1 MELLPQATTKK
12 VNKSL
17 LVEQIYDALFDLLV
31 KDKLAPGAKLNIDG
45 VSKQLGVSRSP
56 VASAFSALERD
67 GFLRIVPQNGT
78 FVRAH
83 TYEELNAIYLAR
95 AALERV
101 VATFAID
108 KAEDGQLR
116 DYRTRFVAFQHIDP
130 LAESDLHKLYE
141 LDLELHTFLSGF
153 VPEIIRHEYRN
164 ICNLT
169 RRSRM
174 LNLKHELKHVA
185 WTKMRDN
192 TVTFHIEILDA
203 LMERDLEKS
212 VRLLE
217 KDVFYTKDTALSYL
231 Y

>member
-31 KDKLAPGAKLNIDG
+31 KDKLAPGTKLNIDG

-78 FVRAH
+78 FVRAL

-101 VATFAID
+101 VATFAIG
-108 KAEDGQLR
+108 KAEDGQIR
-116 DYRTRFVAFQHIDP
+116 AYRERFVAFQNIDP
-130 LAESDLHKLYE
+130 LAENDLHKLYE

-203 LMERDLEKS
+203 LIERDLEKS